1 MPAASTPTINLLG
14 DQDLGHSPVGR
25 ILSWATTYGR
35 YIMITT
41 EILVLLAFISR
52 FSLDRRLTDLNEE
65 ISQKQAIIEAN
76 SSFEAEFRGY
86 QERIQTIKT
95 LMGSQGKLQ
104 TVLEELVRV
113 VPPDVH
119 FTSLTLG
126 EGKLTAK
133 TTAISTSGFAQFLAN
148 LTQMKALQN
157 VEVGEIKKNPVT
169 GIEFQVSAT
178 IPKK

>member
-1 MPAASTPTINLLG
+1 MPATSPTINLLG
-14 DQDLGHSPVGR
+14 DQDLGHSPAGR

-52 FSLDRRLTDLNEE
+52 FRLDRQLTDLNEE

-76 SSFEAEFRGY
+76 SGFEAEFRGY
-86 QERIQTIKT
+86 QERIQSIKT
-95 LMGSQGKLQ
+95 LVGSQSKLRDI
-104 TVLEELVRV
+104 LEELLRL

-126 EGKLTAK
+126 DGKLTAK
-133 TTAISTSGFAQFLAN
+133 TTALTTNGFAQFLSHVS
-148 LTQMKALQN
+148 QMKVLQN
-157 VEVGEIKKNPVT
+157 IEVGDIKKNPLR
-169 GIEFQVSAT
+169 GIEFQLSAT
-178 IPKK
+178 IQKK